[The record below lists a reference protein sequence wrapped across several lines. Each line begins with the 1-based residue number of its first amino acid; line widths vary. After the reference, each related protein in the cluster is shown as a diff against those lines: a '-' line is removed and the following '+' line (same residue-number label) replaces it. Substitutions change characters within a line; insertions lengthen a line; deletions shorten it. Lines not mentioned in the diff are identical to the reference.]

1 MMKKDGRILRPF
13 LSLSLMIPPEIADKP
28 GTVVHLYLQLSS
40 ALPGSN
46 ANSSTG
52 NQTLIAPTRYL
63 SIKAAFYSKRLPNRM
78 IALAKPSVSQKVLH
92 IISQVSEIKPSRLK
106 TSSHLNKEFSL
117 DNLDVVNIIW
127 ELEKSFKIVI
137 PDEVPLNTVGDFVEI
152 VSTQTEKKG

>member
-1 MMKKDGRILRPF
+1 
-13 LSLSLMIPPEIADKP
+13 
-28 GTVVHLYLQLSS
+28 
-40 ALPGSN
+40 
-46 ANSSTG
+46 
-52 NQTLIAPTRYL
+52 
-63 SIKAAFYSKRLPNRM
+63 M